1 MTEANMVVTQRPRGG
16 RSATGDLVV
25 VLAAVLAAVATWAVW
40 TQALGVELAAGG
52 GGGPREIGAPA
63 VVLTSLV
70 VGGAAAGLL
79 RLMEA
84 KLARGLRWWT
94 VTAVAVWVLSLLGP
108 LGATTASGVLGLVSL
123 HLVVGAVVVL
133 GLLRPARRA
142 DGVA

>member
-1 MTEANMVVTQRPRGG
+1 MTEANMVVPPRGG
-16 RSATGDLVV
+16 RAATGDLVV
-25 VLAAVLAAVATWAVW
+25 VLTAVLAAVATWAVW
-40 TQALGVELAAGG
+40 TRALGVELVADSGS
-52 GGGPREIGAPA
+52 GPREIGAAA